1 MAVWT
6 SRGLGISVIVLA
18 HTKFK
23 PCGMDLRGRGLLSL
37 RQVQDTAARI
47 SKYLSV
53 SVEVW

>member
-1 MAVWT
+1 M
-6 SRGLGISVIVLA
+6 SVIVLA

-23 PCGMDLRGRGLLSL
+23 PCGMELRGRGLLSL
-37 RQVQDTAARI
+37 RQIQDTAARI